1 MSADPDSLTIVAN
14 QGWERPD
21 ARCPYLATS
30 RSSDAWH
37 LGAHLSRNGSPRPSH
52 VKASRGDSLRFNRTS
67 IARLSYGPRGE
78 TTITAI
84 EAA

>member
-1 MSADPDSLTIVAN
+1 MTDIDSLTIVAN

-21 ARCPYLATS
+21 TRCPYLATS

-37 LGAHLSRNGSPRPSH
+37 VGAHLRRNGAPRPSM
-52 VKASRGDSLRFNRTS
+52 VKASRGDSLRINRTS

-78 TTITAI
+78 TTISSIDPA
-84 EAA
+84 